1 MTWSRTSSNRL
12 RRKPLSFTCRSMKRS
27 SMILASCSASLRS
40 KAVIR
45 ATIRV
50 MRSLLIKSNG
60 RKKTREGSGRRTIL
74 VRDARMDIAAKLSG
88 KYTLADVFKQ
98 LFHQARVAAAA
109 AAVIRP
115 PHPKGALRQSPHK
128 PPPPLETCGYT
139 MFRVGVSG
147 QSKPATFWN
156 RKQLLET
163 ARMRDQW
170 SMSNSLK
177 VSGSTELVEV
187 LQT

>member
-12 RRKPLSFTCRSMKRS
+12 RRKPSSFTCRSVKRA

-40 KAVIR
+40 KAVTR

-74 VRDARMDIAAKLSG
+74 VRDARMDMAAKLSG
-88 KYTLADVFKQ
+88 NYTLADVFKQ

-109 AAVIRP
+109 AAVIRSASSY
-115 PHPKGALRQSPHK
+115 KGAPRPSPHK
-128 PPPPLETCGYT
+128 PPPPLETCWIHD
-139 MFRVGVSG
+139 VSG
-147 QSKPATFWN
+147 RQIPKLFPAEEFPFPYRNWP
-156 RKQLLET
+156 L
-163 ARMRDQW
+163 AW
-170 SMSNSLK
+170 
-177 VSGSTELVEV
+177 
-187 LQT
+187 

>member
-40 KAVIR
+40 KAVTR

-74 VRDARMDIAAKLSG
+74 VRDARMDIAANLSE

-98 LFHQARVAAAA
+98 LFQTHHSSDGIDRTDRGRGHRLVGGSDAEL
-109 AAVIRP
+109 
-115 PHPKGALRQSPHK
+115 GYEALCVRI
-128 PPPPLETCGYT
+128 
-139 MFRVGVSG
+139 F
-147 QSKPATFWN
+147 
-156 RKQLLET
+156 
-163 ARMRDQW
+163 D
-170 SMSNSLK
+170 
-177 VSGSTELVEV
+177 
-187 LQT
+187 